1 MPSIIVKNTKG
12 QHLQWRNV
20 TFPANGGIPVDVV
33 LFNKL
38 VHEFVP
44 IYGKYGLVW
53 DENEFQKSLQ
63 ELHPPEKFRLIKII
77 GRWLK
82 DQVLAAVLI
91 GSILAALS
99 TALVFYTNQWLGQ
112 PQEKIPPQSQSAKV
126 TPE

>member
-20 TFPANGGIPVDVV
+20 TFPANGEIPVDVV

-44 IYGKYGLVW
+44 IYGKCGLVW
-53 DENEFQKSLQ
+53 DENEFQKLLQ
-63 ELHPPEKFRLIKII
+63 KLHPPERFRLIKII

-82 DQVLAAVLI
+82 DQVLARVII
-91 GSILAALS
+91 GVIVTILT
-99 TALVFYTNQWLGQ
+99 TALVFYINQWLGQ
-112 PQEKIPPQSQSAKV
+112 HQEKSPPQSQSAKV